1 MAFITANFWL
11 WGTQKETNVSVG
23 HKQDVIAVVRHFS
36 QHSTQFFQDATWEM
50 KSRVVRAWA
59 LSLYFG
65 GPFPVRHPAPLH
77 VLVPW
82 GSLIEETSFWWILQG
97 VKWQSEDMNSSGN
110 YLPHPPEHMSCWAHL
125 PAKSCWIH
133 LHKEQCC
140 FCFQARLRMVTW
152 DLTQFHMNSLWKA
165 SEAWETRDM
174 LVRCLLSTPLMVS
187 PIEASCPPPPN
198 AVGFIPLVEDSNSL
212 PPLKIS
218 GLYVTQLQCISSEQ
232 DSTGFV
238 QFLVPKFTNF
248 S

>member
-140 FCFQARLRMVTW
+140 FCFQARLKDGHLGSNTVSYELSVKGKR
-152 DLTQFHMNSLWKA
+152 SLGNKRYACQVPPFNTFDGFPHW
-165 SEAWETRDM
+165 SF
-174 LVRCLLSTPLMVS
+174 LPSLSKCCGFYSFGWRQQLS
-187 PIEASCPPPPN
+187 PSFKNQWLICNTAPMH
-198 AVGFIPLVEDSNSL
+198 
-212 PPLKIS
+212 
-218 GLYVTQLQCISSEQ
+218 
-232 DSTGFV
+232 
-238 QFLVPKFTNF
+238 
-248 S
+248 